1 MNLLRDALEV
11 GEMAERGWGML
22 LNTVPSA
29 AGELLRVGG
38 IGGGIRTV
46 NLAGEALQRG
56 LVEEIYKCNGVERIY
71 NLYGPTEDTTYT
83 TYAKLSRGEGK
94 MAPRIGR
101 PITNTEIYVLD
112 EEMGEAPIGVVGEI
126 YIGGKGLAR
135 GYKGRGDLTAE
146 RFICNPYGEEGNR
159 MYRTGDLGKR
169 CGNGELEYIG
179 RMDHQVKV
187 RGFRIELG
195 EIEAALNDRE
205 EIEEVAV
212 VAQEADGGGKRLV
225 AYVVGRMEKNKRGG
239 GEGGNKGEAARVHGA
254 FGGSKMERLPLTPNG
269 KVDRHRLPA
278 PHRATVLE
286 KQFVEPRDAVE
297 RQLSRIWEEVLGI
310 RPIGVTDNF
319 FALGGH
325 SLLALRLRGEIE
337 KRFHIKLPLTTL
349 FQEATV
355 EHIGGLLR
363 GGPSAP
369 AWSPLVNLQP
379 LGSRPAFFCIHPAGG
394 HVFCYSK
401 LARLL
406 GTERPFYGIQAQGLD
421 ESLPP
426 QLSIQAMASRYVEEL
441 RRVQPN
447 GPFLLGGWSMG
458 GVVAFELA
466 QQLLSLGEEIALL
479 ALIDCGVQSES
490 SPTSRT
496 RTYCTPSQ
504 LILVCIRTRQT
515 RWSMI

>member
-1 MNLLRDALEV
+1 V
-11 GEMAERGWGML
+11 
-22 LNTVPSA
+22 LN
-29 AGELLRVGG
+29 E
-38 IGGGIRTV
+38 
-46 NLAGEALQRG
+46 
-56 LVEEIYKCNGVERIY
+56 
-71 NLYGPTEDTTYT
+71 
-83 TYAKLSRGEGK
+83 
-94 MAPRIGR
+94 
-101 PITNTEIYVLD
+101 
-112 EEMGEAPIGVVGEI
+112 
-126 YIGGKGLAR
+126 
-135 GYKGRGDLTAE
+135 
-146 RFICNPYGEEGNR
+146 
-159 MYRTGDLGKR
+159 
-169 CGNGELEYIG
+169 
-179 RMDHQVKV
+179 
-187 RGFRIELG
+187 
-195 EIEAALNDRE
+195 RE

-212 VAQEADGGGKRLV
+212 VAQEADGGKRLV
-225 AYVVGRMEKNKRGG
+225 AYVVVKGGKRISGEEVKAAIREKLPEYMAPSVVVMMEQ
-239 GEGGNKGEAARVHGA
+239 
-254 FGGSKMERLPLTPNG
+254 LPLTPNG

-337 KRFHIKLPLTTL
+337 KRFRIKLPLTTL

-363 GGPSAP
+363 GGPNAP

-426 QLSIQAMASRYVEEL
+426 QLSIQAMASRYLEDL

-447 GPFLLGGWSMG
+447 GPYLLGGWSMG

-479 ALIDCGVQSES
+479 ALIDSRAPVGEVSDVPDANLLHTFAVDLGVHP
-490 SPTSRT
+490 SPSNAVGDDL
-496 RTYCTPSQ
+496 SF
-504 LILVCIRTRQT
+504 TRQLSRILSLAKEAGKVSPEMT
-515 RWSMI
+515 ISAFRRFLEVFKVNLQAMRAYAPSMYAGRITIFRADGFPPLKKRGRANRFFQTAAAHLRGHVTVDKTMGWGKWAAGGVECYKVPGNHYTIVEEPGVETLAEQIRFCIQQAEIPN